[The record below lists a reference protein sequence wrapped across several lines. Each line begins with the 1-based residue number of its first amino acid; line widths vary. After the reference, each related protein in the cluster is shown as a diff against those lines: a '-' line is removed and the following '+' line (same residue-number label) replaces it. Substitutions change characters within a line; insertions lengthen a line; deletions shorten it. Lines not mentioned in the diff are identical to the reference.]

1 MTKFYGVRLD
11 TVLNAI
17 DELQGDLDYLCSLVE
32 SPDPEFKIADAV
44 VYAQT
49 VTAISSHLNFM
60 IEDNFSY
67 DEDDDPREIRSK
79 KRAFKEELFNAN
91 EGLIAYPK
99 LSPELEDAT
108 YAKAY
113 RLP

>member
-32 SPDPEFKIADAV
+32 SPDPEFKINDAV

-49 VTAISSHLNFM
+49 ITAISSHLNFM
-60 IEDNFSY
+60 IEDISENNLSD
-67 DEDDDPREIRSK
+67 DEVHVKVSE
-79 KRAFKEELFNAN
+79 EELLMMNNYMEAT
-91 EGLIAYPK
+91 
-99 LSPELEDAT
+99 EDAV
-108 YAKAY
+108 AI
-113 RLP
+113 LEVLCGISLQNN

>member
-60 IEDNFSY
+60 IEDISENALSD
-67 DEDDDPREIRSK
+67 DEVHVKVSE
-79 KRAFKEELFNAN
+79 EELLMMNNYMEAT
-91 EGLIAYPK
+91 
-99 LSPELEDAT
+99 EDAV
-108 YAKAY
+108 AI
-113 RLP
+113 LEVLCGISLQNN

>member
-11 TVLNAI
+11 TILNAI

-60 IEDNFSY
+60 IEDISENDLSD
-67 DEDDDPREIRSK
+67 DEIHVKVSE
-79 KRAFKEELFNAN
+79 EELLMMNNYMEAT
-91 EGLIAYPK
+91 
-99 LSPELEDAT
+99 EDAV
-108 YAKAY
+108 AI
-113 RLP
+113 LEVLCGISLQNN